1 MSTQG
6 QMWNTYRCGIHVNHY
21 LVFIYNT
28 EDNDGPMDDAKI
40 EKSLFPSQGI
50 PNSVTD
56 KIIII
61 VWLIR

>member
-1 MSTQG
+1 M
-6 QMWNTYRCGIHVNHY
+6 HADPF
-21 LVFIYNT
+21 LVFNYNT
-28 EDNDGPMDDAKI
+28 EDNDGPMDDVKI
-40 EKSLFPSQGI
+40 EKSLFTSQGI